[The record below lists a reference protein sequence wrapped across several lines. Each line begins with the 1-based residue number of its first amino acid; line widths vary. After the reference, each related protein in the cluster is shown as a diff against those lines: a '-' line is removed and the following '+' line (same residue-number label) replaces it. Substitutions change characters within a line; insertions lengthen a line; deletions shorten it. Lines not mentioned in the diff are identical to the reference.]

1 MFWGQSPRD
10 EGTIGTRGMKTEG
23 DVKNENNFLKNIRG
37 GNAIFHMIYLMVEL
51 RDK

>member
-1 MFWGQSPRD
+1 MFLGQSPRD

-23 DVKNENNFLKNIRG
+23 DAKNENNFLKNIRG
-37 GNAIFHMIYLMVEL
+37 GNVLYHMKYLIVEL